1 MVLKVILYTILFY
14 HVVVSWGFAA
24 VYIKHVNA
32 KYILIEIL

>member
-14 HVVVSWGFAA
+14 HVVSWGFAA